1 MKEVKVTLYSF
12 NELDEK
18 VKENVVH
25 NYFVNDWYDYE
36 DCVVEDCKHNNHN
49 DCVFETKYQSYI
61 DIYYNDPDWI
71 NEFCEDNYYLFTKGG
86 YLMTSRYPFRDDDK
100 GNVIHDKEIVG

>member
-1 MKEVKVTLYSF
+1 MKEVKITLYSF

-49 DCVFETKYQSYI
+49 DCVFETKYQSYL
-61 DIYYNDPDWI
+61 DIYYEDADWI

-86 YLMTSRYPFRDDDK
+86 YLMTSRYPFRDDNK
-100 GNVIHDKEIVG
+100 GNVICNKELVG

>member
-1 MKEVKVTLYSF
+1 MKEVKITLYSF

-36 DCVVEDCKHNNHN
+36 
-49 DCVFETKYQSYI
+49 
-61 DIYYNDPDWI
+61 
-71 NEFCEDNYYLFTKGG
+71 
-86 YLMTSRYPFRDDDK
+86 
-100 GNVIHDKEIVG
+100 

>member
-1 MKEVKVTLYSF
+1 MKEVKITLYSF

-36 DCVVEDCKHNNHN
+36 ADEETNCKHNNHN
-49 DCVFETKYQSYI
+49 VCVFDTKYQSYI

-86 YLMTSRYPFRDDDK
+86 YLLTSRYPFIDADK
-100 GNVIHDKEIVG
+100 GTVILDKELVG